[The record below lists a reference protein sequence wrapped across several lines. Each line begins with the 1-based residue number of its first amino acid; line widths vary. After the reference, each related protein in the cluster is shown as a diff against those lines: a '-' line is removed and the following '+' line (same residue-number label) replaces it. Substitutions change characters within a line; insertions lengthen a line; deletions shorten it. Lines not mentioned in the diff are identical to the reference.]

1 MITPMLILSA
11 SYDYDYE
18 QSIVHASNVTLV
30 VPCNT
35 ISFLALRS
43 SICILFIHDLAG

>member
-1 MITPMLILSA
+1 MIAPCWLLSA

-18 QSIVHASNVTLV
+18 QSIVHASSLTLV
-30 VPCNT
+30 VHCNT
-35 ISFLALRS
+35 ISVLALRS